1 MANTKSAEKRMRQSA
16 ERRERNRSNR
26 STMRTA
32 IKGVRS
38 AVAAGDVK
46 AAETALKG
54 AIQVIDKS
62 AKRRARARLCCVQ
75 APAIPIGGSRRRLEP
90 LEQVDHHGAGEVDRR
105 LLDGD

>member
-32 IKGVRS
+32 IKGVRN
-38 AVAAGDVK
+38 AVAAGDVQ
-46 AAETALKG
+46 AAEAALKG

-62 AKRRARARLCCVQ
+62 AKKHVVHRNTAARTKSRLAKAVQRA
-75 APAIPIGGSRRRLEP
+75 
-90 LEQVDHHGAGEVDRR
+90 GATK
-105 LLDGD
+105 

>member
-32 IKGVRS
+32 IKGVRN

-62 AKRRARARLCCVQ
+62 SKKHVVHRNTAARTKSRLAKAVKRA
-75 APAIPIGGSRRRLEP
+75 
-90 LEQVDHHGAGEVDRR
+90 GAAK
-105 LLDGD
+105 